1 MLYSF
6 MEWPLLSYLF
16 IYPSP
21 PVLGHQ
27 EE

>member
-1 MLYSF
+1 
-6 MEWPLLSYLF
+6 LSYLF

>member
-6 MEWPLLSYLF
+6 MEWLLLSYLF